1 MLMAQAEVAVAV
13 AAASQATAAS
23 AAACAN
29 VTKVETAVAAEHS
42 AGIDATAIEA
52 ALVQTKKDCD
62 TATALA
68 KNLTEA
74 AHALNATMWAKLH
87 NETAIEIRKKRY
99 EEEMVERRIE
109 PWRWPWPSPTT
120 PVLYPHTHP
129 NQAKKQQEEQRAYDA
144 TMDAD
149 IAENTAHE
157 AAKVNTTKNFTA
169 TMNTVAVIKPGHV
182 GPVTEE
188 EKAEIA
194 EEVAK
199 EVHDV
204 GIKDEIGDEVTTAAD
219 LPTPL
224 TLTSLAPN
232 PSPVLA
238 H

>member
-1 MLMAQAEVAVAV
+1 M
-13 AAASQATAAS
+13 
-23 AAACAN
+23 
-29 VTKVETAVAAEHS
+29 
-42 AGIDATAIEA
+42 
-52 ALVQTKKDCD
+52 
-62 TATALA
+62 
-68 KNLTEA
+68 
-74 AHALNATMWAKLH
+74 
-87 NETAIEIRKKRY
+87 
-99 EEEMVERRIE
+99 
-109 PWRWPWPSPTT
+109 
-120 PVLYPHTHP
+120 
-129 NQAKKQQEEQRAYDA
+129 
-144 TMDAD
+144 
-149 IAENTAHE
+149 
-157 AAKVNTTKNFTA
+157 NTTKNFTA